1 MVIANTF
8 NLQEAL
14 DESEMI
20 QRDNQEYLILY
31 NEIEVPHIE
40 MERIITILHTRG
52 RTCVETLVEQLAR
65 NEYDHYLQRR
75 YVYALMCS
83 GEIEFDVYTPITGE
97 TIVWTNTVELI

>member
-1 MVIANTF
+1 MVIANTL
-8 NLQEAL
+8 NLQEVI

-20 QRDNQEYLILY
+20 LKDNQEYLILY

-52 RTCVETLVEQLAR
+52 RTCVETLIEQLAR

-83 GEIEFDVYTPITGE
+83 GEIEFDLFTPINE
-97 TIVWTNTVELI
+97 QTILWTDTVELV